1 MKKQS
6 TKMSSFFFGLLAVAI
21 SMGRHASAFQLRQPV
36 GRQQVRA
43 TSKILRFAGT
53 EEVEG
58 ESKGGSLYRPIAE
71 MAWKVIS
78 ESFPELSEV
87 QYDGSLSSNFA
98 KNVHIETRA
107 LSAATG
113 PVRYARLA
121 LLEAPSAPQ
130 VLNLVVFP
138 NQTSDWPV
146 WSCDFVSLPGGRH
159 LLLLDAQPMNGSDEY
174 AEHWRDW
181 HQTQEIA
188 LRFPWGGDMPE
199 AVQQYV
205 SKFALWTRFGEDVN
219 NPVERIEN
227 HLTEAAREHLDIYVK
242 LLSQSTPK
250 SVNQQSKYVEYRLA
264 NDPAKPML
272 KSLYGEEWTERVL
285 KEVLF
290 PSIQ

>member
-1 MKKQS
+1 MKKQRN
-6 TKMSSFFFGLLAVAI
+6 KRSSLFFGILTVTFLA
-21 SMGRHASAFQLRQPV
+21 GRRASAFHLRHAV
-36 GRQQVRA
+36 SRQRVT
-43 TSKILRFAGT
+43 TSIKPFAANT
-53 EEVEG
+53 NEA
-58 ESKGGSLYRPIAE
+58 ESRSLYRPIAE
-71 MAWKVIS
+71 MAWNVIT

-87 QYDGSLSSNFA
+87 KYDESLKSNFA
-98 KNVHIETRA
+98 KNVRIETRA
-107 LSAATG
+107 LRATKG

-138 NQTSDWPV
+138 DHTSDWPV

-174 AEHWRDW
+174 AENWRNW
-181 HQTQEIA
+181 HQIQDIA
-188 LRFPWGGDMPE
+188 SRFPWGGDMPE

-205 SKFALWTRFGEDVN
+205 SKFALWTRFGQDVAD
-219 NPVERIEN
+219 PIERIES
-227 HLTEAAREHLDIYVK
+227 HLIEAAREHLNLYVK
-242 LLSQSTPK
+242 LLSQPTTKST
-250 SVNQQSKYVEYRLA
+250 NQQPKYIEYRLT

-290 PSIQ
+290 PKST